1 MLVLEID
8 MRNAP
13 KGGGLVRDGI
23 QKCSGD
29 EGHRGGSEGCRDD
42 DCLGFLCIDNGQRWG
57 HQLIRWV

>member
-29 EGHRGGSEGCRDD
+29 EGHIGGSGESHDDGLQGSPRRD
-42 DCLGFLCIDNGQRWG
+42 GGQRG
-57 HQLIRWV
+57 EHRQI